1 MNAADPS
8 PRPSRVRLVVLAF
21 ACTLSLI
28 TYLDRVCIMR
38 VQDDIKSHLGLSP
51 EQMGLVFS
59 AFLLGYAL
67 FEVPGGWMGDRWGSR
82 RVLTRIVLWWSVFT
96 ALTGFVNY
104 FSYDSGLRI
113 PFFGHVIPVLFDSFL
128 AILLVRFLFGCG
140 EAGAYPN
147 LTRVNGLWFPFRE
160 RAFAQ
165 GAVWMS
171 ARLGGAVAPFVI

>member
-59 AFLLGYAL
+59 AFLLGYAM

-82 RVLTRIVLWWSVFT
+82 RVLTRIVLWWSLFT
-96 ALTGFVNY
+96 ALTGSVWY
-104 FSYDSGLRI
+104 FHLET
-113 PFFGHVIPVLFDSFL
+113 HIPVNLLGLSFTITLFFNSFL
-128 AILLVRFLFGCG
+128 LLLMVRFLFGCG
-140 EAGAYPN
+140 EAGADPN
-147 LTRVNGLWFPFRE
+147 
-160 RAFAQ
+160 
-165 GAVWMS
+165 
-171 ARLGGAVAPFVI
+171 